1 MYRDLAVCR
10 HGGTIPA
17 PRERWP
23 YDSAMGFPR
32 KYLHEGEEIVLDR
45 RPHKITLAVP
55 VLLGFVA
62 CVALIVRG
70 LTVDGN
76 GPVAMITTWLP
87 IAVVVL
93 AALLFL
99 QRWTRWRTTHF
110 VLTTDRLIYRSGVLA
125 KNGREIPL
133 ERINDISFKQTI
145 WERMIR
151 AGDLLI
157 ESGGEQGQQRFSN
170 VKDPFDVQNQIY
182 RQLERSQAR
191 DMDRM
196 AGRQA
201 LSAPEQIEKLHDL
214 HVQGILTLAEFEAK
228 KTQLLGLDPG
238 PT

>member
-1 MYRDLAVCR
+1 
-10 HGGTIPA
+10 
-17 PRERWP
+17 
-23 YDSAMGFPR
+23 MGFPR

-55 VLLGFVA
+55 ALVGFVA
-62 CVALIVRG
+62 CVALIVRA
-70 LTVDGN
+70 LALDGD
-76 GPVAMITTWLP
+76 GIVAIIATWLP
-87 IAVVVL
+87 VAVV
-93 AALLFL
+93 LFAGFWFVT
-99 QRWTRWRTTHF
+99 RWMLWRTTHF
-110 VLTTDRLIYRSGVLA
+110 VLTTDRLIYRSGVMS

-133 ERINDISFKQTI
+133 ERINDISFNQTI

-151 AGDLLI
+151 AGDLLV
-157 ESGGEQGQQRFSN
+157 ESGGEHGQQRFSN

-196 AGRQA
+196 AGRQS
-201 LSAPEQIEKLHDL
+201 LSAPEQIEKLHQL

-238 PT
+238 T